1 MVQAAVPGT
10 SLDVT
15 IILLLVALEKYLIM
29 VTATDK
35 ADKVV
40 MENGIM
46 ALFILVITGQQ
57 VFA

>member
-46 ALFILVITGQQ
+46 ALFVLVITGQQ